1 MPVSD
6 KLRRARLPPAA
17 FLAPIQVSLLHFVA
31 HLAGELEYGIY
42 LSPWPMALKQND
54 YSSHFT

>member
-17 FLAPIQVSLLHFVA
+17 FLAPIQVGLLHFVA
-31 HLAGELEYGIY
+31 SLGWRIRIRHLSLALAYG
-42 LSPWPMALKQND
+42 PETK
-54 YSSHFT
+54 